1 MNFTNVV
8 KALEFVVNHKHEI
21 AADAECAIHLIRRIE
36 HACVKHSTTADHV
49 LVAADK
55 MLTHIANATAKPEQD
70 ASDA

>member
-8 KALEFVVNHKHEI
+8 KALEFVIEHKHEI
-21 AADAECAIHLIRRIE
+21 ASDAECCIHLIRRIE

-55 MLTHIANATAKPEQD
+55 MLTHIASTTAQPEQETPD
-70 ASDA
+70 A